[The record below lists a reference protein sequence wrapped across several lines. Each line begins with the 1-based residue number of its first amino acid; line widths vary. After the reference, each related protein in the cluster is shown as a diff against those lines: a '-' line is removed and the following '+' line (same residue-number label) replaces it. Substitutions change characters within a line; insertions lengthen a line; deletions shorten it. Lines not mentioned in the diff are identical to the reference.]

1 MAKTPA
7 KFDFDAALTR
17 LEAIV
22 REMDQGQLTMDKAM
36 ALFEEG
42 HRLAQQCAERLD
54 SAEQRVELLIRGANG
69 QPADAVR
76 VDIGPEDDI
85 DAAMGSALGESD
97 SDDRS

>member
-1 MAKTPA
+1 MAKSPA

-42 HRLAQQCAERLD
+42 HRLAQLCAERLD
-54 SAEQRVELLIRGANG
+54 SAEQRVELLIRGTSG
-69 QPADAVR
+69 QASDSVK
-76 VDIGPEDDI
+76 VDIGPDDDI
-85 DAAMGSALGESD
+85 DAAIDDALGRD
-97 SDDRS
+97 AADDR